1 MHEIILWVD
10 MLSFKCYFHY
20 ILYVTLLAYDGDTS
34 VSGGILIY
42 THLYIYIQ
50 FSLLVDYVAKCL

>member
-1 MHEIILWVD
+1 MRSFCGLICFLSNAIFIIYC
-10 MLSFKCYFHY
+10 M
-20 ILYVTLLAYDGDTS
+20 YVTLLAYDGDTS